1 MRLTSNRPCSTKP
14 NYANG
19 SDHKRVRMMPTVTQA
34 TPMTRGMKTTVAAAR
49 AVRMTPT
56 ATLAA
61 PMTRG
66 MKTTHA
72 AARGVRMMPTVALAV
87 AAPPITRGGMKTK

>member
-19 SDHKRVRMMPTVTQA
+19 SDHKRNQNDAHGHTSNADDQRDENDACGGKSGQNDAHSHTSSAYGQRDEDYA
-34 TPMTRGMKTTVAAAR
+34 CG
-49 AVRMTPT
+49 
-56 ATLAA
+56 
-61 PMTRG
+61 G
-66 MKTTHA
+66 
-72 AARGVRMMPTVALAV
+72 RGVRMMPTVALAV